1 MTTEFREFAKIPR
14 LFRDAVITEKLDG
27 TNGCVLIEQ
36 WVNPPGNGEVEDKSL
51 CIYSEKLDRFFSI
64 TAGSRKK
71 WITPQE
77 DNYGFARWVW
87 EHALEL
93 VEGLG
98 EGVHHGEWWGQGIQR
113 GYGLKEKRFSLF
125 NASKWNESNR
135 PACCHV
141 VPVLYSGPFNTE
153 IASVQMGRLANI
165 GSFAAPGYMNPE
177 GIIVFHVAGNVLF
190 KATIE
195 NDGIPKGSIK

>member
-1 MTTEFREFAKIPR
+1 MTTEFREFPKIPR
-14 LFRDAVITEKLDG
+14 LFRDVVITEKLDG

-36 WVNPPGNGEVEDKSL
+36 WVNPPGNGEVVDKSL

-71 WITPQE
+71 WITPQD

-98 EGVHHGEWWGQGIQR
+98 EGAHHGEWWGQGIQR

-125 NASKWNESNR
+125 NVSKWNESNK

-141 VPVLYSGPFNTE
+141 VPTISNGLFDLRDVRTALDTLTNY
-153 IASVQMGRLANI
+153 
-165 GSFAAPGYMNPE
+165 GSFAAPGFMNPE
-177 GIIVFHVAGNVLF
+177 GVIVYHTAGNVMF
-190 KATIE
+190 KATIK
-195 NDGIPKGSIK
+195 NDDKPKGSTE